1 MAQREDV
8 EVLQKRLQVSE
19 EWNMRLQSQIQELL
33 RLPRSEV
40 EAMRGR
46 MHNPDIA
53 IPLLQCYDAAILEK
67 QEENERLLLEA
78 NKLKSQLDAATVELQ
93 DARSSQHEAE
103 VRLQEAHHI
112 QQQQQQ
118 QLTEQLHEAERSA
131 TRIQHELSRS
141 LDSEATL
148 RRDVER
154 LQQQLTELQ
163 HEMTRIQQDNAE
175 LQEAAQQASRRLKN
189 TASAAEATQQEGEV
203 QRVQLQLLSKE
214 NADKLQEL
222 ERLRLRMVQAL
233 RLASDNHAA
242 HIRAVEERHRVAMET
257 LRQQTATQE
266 AEVLKLRAQL
276 ARLDAS
282 SPHRSNNNSHLRS
295 TAELLEAQTR
305 QALEV
310 EVKRLYGEVS
320 AMQLQRDDAMMRYEQ
335 LSNSLR
341 REESDKMSAVQ
352 RETQML
358 QQKLREQE
366 QQYEQLDME
375 YNRTKEELRLLREKC
390 KGYTTELQNA
400 REEKDQSLRKVE
412 ELRRN
417 LATAEE
423 KCEQVRRKA
432 KDDIAGERKRV
443 EELEKHVENVAR
455 DIQTSKDR
463 AYAATLAAERQCEE
477 LRHQLIEAQ
486 ERLKT
491 TQTRL
496 STREH
501 EVEVLTSN
509 VQHLQEAVRLNQQQA
524 LACDGRVQQ
533 LLQQDEEKSRKL
545 REMTLLVERLKME
558 GARVA
563 RARDRLMEDV
573 TTRLY

>member
-1 MAQREDV
+1 MSQTEDV
-8 EVLQKRLQVSE
+8 EGLQKRLQVSE

-46 MHNPDIA
+46 MQNPDIA

-67 QEENERLLLEA
+67 QEENERLVIETNRLKTQLEA
-78 NKLKSQLDAATVELQ
+78 AGVELQ
-93 DARSSQHEAE
+93 DARAAQQEME
-103 VRLQEAHHI
+103 VRLQEAHSV
-112 QQQQQQ
+112 QQQREE
-118 QLTEQLHEAERSA
+118 QLNEQLHEAQRSS

-141 LDSEATL
+141 LDAEATL

-154 LQQQLTELQ
+154 LQQQLAELQ
-163 HEMTRIQQDNAE
+163 HETTHIQEDNAA
-175 LQEAAQQASRRLKN
+175 LQEAALQASRRLKS
-189 TASAAEATQQEGEV
+189 TASAAEATQQAGEV

-233 RLASDNHAA
+233 RLASENHAI
-242 HIRAVEERHRVAMET
+242 HMKAVEERHRVAMET
-257 LRQQTATQE
+257 LRQQAATQE

-276 ARLDAS
+276 ARVDAS
-282 SPHRSNNNSHLRS
+282 SPHCSKNNSHLRS
-295 TAELLEAQTR
+295 TTELLEAQTR

-320 AMQLQRDDAMMRYEQ
+320 AMQMQRDDAMLRYEQ

-341 REESDKMSAVQ
+341 REESDRMAAVQ

-358 QQKLREQE
+358 QQKIRDQE
-366 QQYEQLDME
+366 QQYQQLDME

-390 KGYTTELQNA
+390 KGYTTELQNV
-400 REEKDQSLRKVE
+400 RQEQDQSLRKVE
-412 ELRRN
+412 ELRRA
-417 LATAEE
+417 LTTAEE
-423 KCEQVRRKA
+423 TCEQVRRKA
-432 KDDIAGERKRV
+432 KEDIAGERKRV
-443 EELEKHVENVAR
+443 QELEQHVEGVAR
-455 DIQTSKDR
+455 DMQSSKDR
-463 AYAATLAAERQCEE
+463 AHAATLTAERQCEE
-477 LRHQLIEAQ
+477 LRHQLTEAQ
-486 ERLKT
+486 ERVKT
-491 TQTRL
+491 AQTRL
-496 STREH
+496 STRER
-501 EVEVLTSN
+501 EVEVLTAN

-558 GARVA
+558 GARAA
-563 RARDRLMEDV
+563 RARDRLIEDV
-573 TTRLY
+573 STRMY